1 MLLAKESRHVS
12 EANLPKDCGVEC
24 EDSNVRWIHE
34 AAAMGCSASAAAK
47 MQPQFEKSVKAAVLI
62 QQWYRG
68 HAARTEMKQR
78 YTWNIFQTMEYA
90 GEQDQL
96 QLSQFFAFLMDYYI
110 HRTAQW
116 EMTDDMFP
124 EILNLCDSVK
134 FDRMPEIA
142 KVPSYYRGPRISF
155 PLQVSDVGTL
165 LKAFKQRRQLHSWYV
180 LNLLLETKN
189 ILKKMPNINHLSTRY
204 SKDITVCDLHGK
216 LDDLLLIFHKN
227 GHPMPKK
234 SYVFNGDFVDR
245 GENSVEVIIILFA
258 FFLIYPKDV
267 HLNRGNHEDCV
278 MNIRYGFKKEVLSKY
293 KSQGLKILQL
303 FQDVFRWLPLATI
316 IDSKVLVV
324 HGGISDTTDLDF
336 LASVERQRFKSLLR
350 VHKGIPKECLIQGSS
365 TRPGSELSLDVAGH
379 NNAMPG
385 SGPSSSSPSV
395 SPLTESHRDQQRFNA
410 SGIFPSYSK
419 DLLDL
424 PFLDEEIEFSDETIR
439 EELEWKQIADILW
452 SDPRKGDG
460 CFPNTRRG
468 GGCYFG
474 EDVTEK
480 MLRKY
485 KLKLLIRSHECKQDG
500 YEVCHNG
507 KVITIFS
514 ASNYYAMGSNL
525 GAYIKIGPDLVP
537 HFVKY
542 RVSKSTRKLTLQQ
555 RVSVVE
561 ETALKDLREKLFTHQ
576 AEIITAF
583 RYFDPDRTGEI
594 SSSEWA
600 SAMHSALHLNV
611 PWRTL
616 RPRLAKN
623 FANGKVDYLSTFK
636 DLKFE
641 QPLKEVQTHLNE
653 AMCRHRANLEII
665 FGMISKSR
673 TGLISME
680 EFQQTWK
687 LFSSHMN
694 VHVDNS
700 YVDDLARSIDFNND
714 GFIEFNEF
722 LEAFRLVQKD
732 ND

>member
-204 SKDITVCDLHGK
+204 SKDITVCGDLHGK

-336 LASVERQRFKSLLR
+336 LASVERQR
-350 VHKGIPKECLIQGSS
+350 
-365 TRPGSELSLDVAGH
+365 
-379 NNAMPG
+379 
-385 SGPSSSSPSV
+385 
-395 SPLTESHRDQQRFNA
+395 
-410 SGIFPSYSK
+410 
-419 DLLDL
+419 
-424 PFLDEEIEFSDETIR
+424 
-439 EELEWKQIADILW
+439 IADILW